1 MVPVYQPSILKHD
14 TLVLP
19 VLIVVPEFLVQIL
32 EETAGG
38 EKQVLAEGLKV
49 RKCRHCSS
57 PQRAPPPP
65 NTSRG

>member
-19 VLIVVPEFLVQIL
+19 VLIVVPDFLVQIL

-49 RKCRHCSS
+49 RKCR
-57 PQRAPPPP
+57 PL
-65 NTSRG
+65 